1 MLKICTSSACQR
13 KKKIVQLTFVVVA
26 AETTCFAWLKCGTF
40 GDCRSSIFCQHQIQ
54 NVKEKERHRHFF
66 FMPASRKTA
75 LVIEAIE
82 AITNSSTGENAW
94 LLNVKEGGLFWAILE
109 QTNIWKFV
117 HRARNK
123 VIFYIFFLVKIWETN
138 DKVKDQSKKLI
149 FVLFCAT
156 ETERKLGQITMC
168 WKKSWDHH
176 HLFVKGAFPQTA
188 LDVRLWNCRFCV
200 LNISSRLGL
209 ASNAIK
215 IMSTSGGL

>member
-1 MLKICTSSACQR
+1 MS
-13 KKKIVQLTFVVVA
+13 KKKRGTDIFSLCLQVGKQHLSLRPLKPSPTAALQQL
-26 AETTCFAWLKCGTF
+26 
-40 GDCRSSIFCQHQIQ
+40 
-54 NVKEKERHRHFF
+54 
-66 FMPASRKTA
+66 
-75 LVIEAIE
+75 
-82 AITNSSTGENAW
+82 GENAW

-117 HRARNK
+117 HGARNK

-188 LDVRLWNCRFCV
+188 LDVRLWNRRFCV